1 MRIDSPVL
9 GLRPVRAA
17 RLPSVSLPKPT
28 SCTGFP
34 LETDFLIVSSNASS
48 ISPVKALLAPVFEEM
63 ASMSSCLFIQ
73 FPYSLSVVLTTIILN
88 TLGGA
93 AQPHGGFILLRLCNI
108 SIRWKTDAQV

>member
-73 FPYSLSVVLTTIILN
+73 FRFHFHVGEIKVSGVA
-88 TLGGA
+88 LGGPA
-93 AQPHGGFILLRLCNI
+93 MDHVVFGWIGLCNN
-108 SIRWKTDAQV
+108 SASGNKFS